1 MAIDE
6 KDRYEIFQDYLDDL
20 YKKEQDR
27 HFQNSRES
35 RLKIKELLISLQKKD
50 QNIPDIKCEESS
62 STVEEDENKLKTKK
76 EEHLLFKTAYQMN
89 FL

>member
-20 YKKEQDR
+20 FKKEQER

-35 RLKIKELLISLQKKD
+35 RLKIKELLASYQKKD
-50 QNIPDIKCEESS
+50 E
-62 STVEEDENKLKTKK
+62 
-76 EEHLLFKTAYQMN
+76 
-89 FL
+89 